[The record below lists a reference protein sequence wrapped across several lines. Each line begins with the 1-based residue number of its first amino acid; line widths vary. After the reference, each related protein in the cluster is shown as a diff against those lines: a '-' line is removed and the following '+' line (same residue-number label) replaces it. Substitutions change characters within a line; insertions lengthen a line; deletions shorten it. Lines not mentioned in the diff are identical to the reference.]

1 MFKYVV
7 AGLGVFCVAFVAIWI
22 AVDPGIRSCITM
34 AERGIPPVAATREE
48 RFLGKVLYDTA
59 NCRGGSVATASLGTP
74 WVDWSNYWGT
84 GDDAS
89 RSSNYNPVTF
99 IARHLSGTGRGVDG
113 ALLDLE
119 RQRVELI
126 KFNLFDNGTYP
137 DYVLGRDGRDG
148 RTLKSW
154 PELRLPPGHPDYARV
169 GGPGAQVC
177 RGEML
182 RFRNLQGTC
191 NDLRN
196 PGMGATGA
204 VYPRNVEFESTFPI
218 VAASQGNSIAAA
230 RHAGRIDM
238 MTPDPQ
244 VISRAL
250 FTRDQSAPELCNA
263 GYGLPSNDVTAQCDY
278 QKAPFFNVLAAY
290 WIQFMTHDWFSHLDE
305 GRNDESRR
313 ISMGCQSTGV
323 GEAKRPLTPAEV
335 AELGCNP
342 AAEEFG
348 ARFDQTSPPG
358 SFDGGSRLRRA
369 YKTTANTVTAWWD
382 ASQIYGYDA
391 VSRARVRR
399 DPEDPAKLMMRS
411 VALRSD
417 QGDAAGYLPVMV
429 AECAAADTSCTPAP
443 MNPKWSG
450 QEATAFPENW
460 SIGMSFYHNLFA
472 REHNSFVTAFR
483 NEARRHPRRDSG
495 LRRPDAPLAP
505 VAYRDVTDEEVF
517 EIGRLVVAAMIA
529 KIHTIEWTPQL
540 LYDEPLYTAMNSNW
554 YGLFHDFPGIDRILS
569 RVVTDL
575 GSSGDGEK
583 ETTWYSVFSSGAG
596 IVGTGTLNR
605 NGSITDL
612 DYDNDGVNHFG
623 SPFNF
628 PEEFVSVYRLH
639 PLLPD
644 LIELRDAQADPNLI
658 VAKLPIVTTFR
669 HKATDVMHETGLENM
684 ALSMGRQRL
693 GALGLKNQPQFLQNL
708 SMPSRP
714 EGPTKVVDVMALD
727 IMRDRER
734 GIPRFNEF
742 RRQIGL
748 RQMTSFSDFVDQ
760 RLAQK
765 KDRTAEEDKTLA
777 QQRALAQK
785 LREVYG
791 QHVCDASR
799 IISTTQLSP
808 DGAAGGTGQ
817 SPFPDDC
824 LGHPDGS
831 LVDNVE
837 DVDTVVGY
845 LAESTR
851 PHGFAISETQFQIF
865 IVNASRRL
873 FSDRFFTSSFRPEF
887 YSTFGLDWVINNGP
901 DKQMERGRP
910 NGHKQ
915 EVMPLKRVL
924 MRNLPGLR
932 DELDPVINAFDPWAR
947 DRGDYYSLDWVP
959 IKSARSDPAF
969 DTEEPA
975 K

>member
-1 MFKYVV
+1 MFKYVA
-7 AGLGVFCVAFVAIWI
+7 AGLGVFCVFFVAIWI
-22 AVDPGIRSCITM
+22 AVDPTIRSCITL
-34 AERGIPPVAATREE
+34 AERGIPPVAETREE
-48 RFLGKVLYDTA
+48 RFLGKVLKDTA
-59 NCRGGSVATASLGTP
+59 NCRGGTAATASRDTP

-84 GDDAS
+84 GDETS
-89 RSSNYNPVTF
+89 RSSNYNPITF
-99 IARHLSGTGRGVDG
+99 VAKHLSGTGRGIDG

-126 KFNLFDNGTYP
+126 KFNLFDNYTYP

-148 RTLKSW
+148 RTIKIW
-154 PELRLPPGHPDYARV
+154 PELRLKPGHPDYARV
-169 GGPGAQVC
+169 GGPGAQAC
-177 RGEML
+177 RGDML
-182 RFRNLQGTC
+182 RFRTLQGTC

-196 PGMGATGA
+196 PGMGATNA
-204 VYPRNVEFESTFPI
+204 IYPRNVEFESTFPI
-218 VAASQGNSIAAA
+218 VAAGQGNSIAAA
-230 RHAGRIDM
+230 RHDGRIDM

-244 VISRAL
+244 VISREL
-250 FTRDQSAPELCNA
+250 FTRDQSTPDLCNA
-263 GYGLPSNDVTAQCDY
+263 GYGLPGNDVTASCDY
-278 QKAPFFNVLAAY
+278 EKAPFFNVLAAY
-290 WIQFMTHDWFSHLDE
+290 WIQFMTHDWFSHLQE

-313 ISMGCQSTGV
+313 ISMGCRSVGV
-323 GEAKRPLTPAEV
+323 GDAKRPLTGPEIAT
-335 AELGCNP
+335 LGCTPN
-342 AAEEFG
+342 AQEYA
-348 ARFDQTSPPG
+348 ARFDQTGPPDT
-358 SFDGGSRLRRA
+358 FDGGSRLTRA
-369 YKTTANTVTAWWD
+369 YKTTPNTVTAWWD

-391 VSRARVRR
+391 VSRARVKR
-399 DPEDPAKLMMRS
+399 DPEDAAKLLMRP
-411 VALRSD
+411 VAARAD
-417 QGDAAGYLPVMV
+417 QGDTHGYLPVMV
-429 AECAAADTSCTPAP
+429 AECAADDTGCETTP

-483 NEARRHPRRDSG
+483 NKAQRKPRRDSG
-495 LRRPDAPLAP
+495 LRRPEAPQEP
-505 VAYRDVTDEEVF
+505 VPYQNVTDDELF
-517 EIGRLVVAAMIA
+517 EIGRLVVAATIA
-529 KIHTIEWTPQL
+529 KIHTIEWTTQL

-554 YGLFHDFPGIDRILS
+554 YGLFHDYPGIDRILS
-569 RVVTDL
+569 RVVSDL
-575 GSSGDGEK
+575 GQSGDGEK
-583 ETTWYSVFSSGAG
+583 ETTFYSVFSSGAG
-596 IVGTGTLNR
+596 IVGTGTLDKD
-605 NGSITDL
+605 GSLTDL
-612 DYDNDGVNHFG
+612 AYDNNGVNHFG

-644 LIELRDAQADPNLI
+644 LIELRDAGQDANRI
-658 VAKLPIVTTFR
+658 AGKLPIVTTFR
-669 HKATDVMHETGLENM
+669 HKATAAMHANGLENM

-714 EGPTKVVDVMALD
+714 DGPTKVVDVTALD
-727 IMRDRER
+727 ILRDRER

-760 RLAQK
+760 RLASK
-765 KDRTAEEDKTLA
+765 PDRSADDDTKLA
-777 QQRALAQK
+777 RQRDLAAK
-785 LREVYG
+785 LRAVYG
-791 QHVCDASR
+791 THICDETK

-808 DGAAGGTGQ
+808 DGAAGGTDQ
-817 SPFPDDC
+817 SPFPNDC
-824 LGHPDGS
+824 LGFPDGTK
-831 LVDNVE
+831 VDNIE

-887 YSTFGLDWVINNGP
+887 YSTFGLDWVVNNGP
-901 DKQMERGRP
+901 EKRMERGKP
-910 NGHKQ
+910 NGHKS

-932 DELDPVINAFDPWAR
+932 DQLDPVINAFDPWAR
-947 DRGDYYSLDWVP
+947 DRGEYYSLDWTP
-959 IKSARSDPAF
+959 IKAARTDPAF
-969 DTEEPA
+969 SKRGTPE
-975 K
+975 

>member
-1 MFKYVV
+1 MFKYVA
-7 AGLGVFCVAFVAIWI
+7 AGLGVFCVVYVALWI
-22 AVDPGIRSCITM
+22 AIDPTIRSCITM
-34 AERGIPPVAATREE
+34 AERGIPPVAETRAE
-48 RFLGKVLYDTA
+48 RFLGKVLFDTA
-59 NCRGGSVATASLGTP
+59 NCRGGEMATAPRNTP

-84 GDDAS
+84 GSDAS
-89 RSSNYNPVTF
+89 KSSNYNPITF
-99 IARHLSGTGRGVDG
+99 IAKHLSGTGRGIDG

-126 KFNLFDNGTYP
+126 KFNLFDNYTYP
-137 DYVLGRDGRDG
+137 DYVLGRDGEGG
-148 RTLKSW
+148 RTIKSW
-154 PELRLPPGHPDYARV
+154 PEMRLRPDHPDYARV
-169 GGPGAQVC
+169 GGPGPQVC
-177 RGEML
+177 KGEML

-196 PGMGATGA
+196 PGMGATHA
-204 VYPRNVEFESTFPI
+204 IYPRNVEFESTFPI
-218 VAASQGNSIAAA
+218 VAATQGNSIAVA
-230 RHAGRIDM
+230 RHEGRIDM

-244 VISRAL
+244 VISREL
-250 FTRDQSAPELCNA
+250 FTRDQGAPDLCNA
-263 GYGLPSNDVTAQCDY
+263 GYGLAGNDPAAQCDY
-278 QKAPFFNVLAAY
+278 KKAPFFNVLAAY
-290 WIQFMTHDWFSHLDE
+290 WIQFMTHDWFSHLEE

-313 ISMGCQSTGV
+313 ISMGCQTTGV
-323 GEAKRPLTPAEV
+323 GAAKRPLTPQEV

-342 AAEEFG
+342 QAEEYA
-348 ARFDQTSPPG
+348 ARFDQTDPPG
-358 SFDGGSRLRRA
+358 KFDGGSRLKRA
-369 YKTTANTVTAWWD
+369 YKTTPNTVTAWWD
-382 ASQIYGYDA
+382 ASQIYGYDDI
-391 VSRARVRR
+391 SRGRVKR
-399 DPEDPAKLMMRS
+399 DPKDPAKLLMRT
-411 VALRSD
+411 VAERAD
-417 QGDAAGYLPVMV
+417 QGDDAGYLPVMV
-429 AECAAADTSCTPAP
+429 AQCPAGDASCVPSP

-450 QEATAFPENW
+450 QEAAAFPENW
-460 SIGMSFYHNLFA
+460 SIGMSFFHNLFA

-483 NEARRHPRRDSG
+483 KEMRRHPRRDSG
-495 LRRPDAPLAP
+495 LRRPQAPKA
-505 VAYRDVTDEEVF
+505 VVSYSDVTDAELF
-517 EIGRLVVAAMIA
+517 EIARLVVAAIIA

-575 GSSGDGEK
+575 GTSGDVEK

-596 IVGTGTLNR
+596 IVGTGTLDKD
-605 NGSITDL
+605 GSIADL
-612 DYDNDGVNHFG
+612 DYTNDGLNHFG

-644 LIELRDAQADPNLI
+644 LIELRDARRDPNAI
-658 VAKLPIVTTFR
+658 SGKLPIVTTFR
-669 HKATDVMHETGLENM
+669 HKATDAMHANGLENI

-708 SMPSRP
+708 SMPARP

-760 RLAQK
+760 RLAVK
-765 KDRTAEEDKTLA
+765 ADKTADEVATLEE
-777 QQRALAQK
+777 QRALVKK
-785 LREVYG
+785 LRAVYG
-791 QHVCDASR
+791 QHICDASK

-808 DGAAGGTGQ
+808 DGAAGGTNQ

-824 LGHPDGS
+824 LGKSDGS
-831 LVDNVE
+831 LVDNIE

-887 YSTFGLDWVINNGP
+887 YSSFGLNWVINNGP
-901 DKQMERGRP
+901 KKQMERGRS

-915 EVMPLKRVL
+915 EVMPLKRIL

-932 DELDPVINAFDPWAR
+932 DQLDPVINAFDPWAR
-947 DRGDYYSLDWVP
+947 DRGDYYSLDWTP
-959 IKSARSDPAF
+959 IKAARSDPAF
-969 DTEEPA
+969 QKQEAA